1 MRHLI
6 EKIRISNHL
15 QMQAPVLKND
25 DGNDATLIYKYVFKK
40 TKKTS
45 FFIPGNYI
53 GHILLLE
60 KIRR

>member
-1 MRHLI
+1 
-6 EKIRISNHL
+6 
-15 QMQAPVLKND
+15 MQSPVLKND
-25 DGNDATLIYKYVFKK
+25 DGNGATLIYKYGFQK

-45 FFIPGNYI
+45 FFIPGNHI

>member
-1 MRHLI
+1 
-6 EKIRISNHL
+6 
-15 QMQAPVLKND
+15 MQAPVLKND

-40 TKKTS
+40 KNS